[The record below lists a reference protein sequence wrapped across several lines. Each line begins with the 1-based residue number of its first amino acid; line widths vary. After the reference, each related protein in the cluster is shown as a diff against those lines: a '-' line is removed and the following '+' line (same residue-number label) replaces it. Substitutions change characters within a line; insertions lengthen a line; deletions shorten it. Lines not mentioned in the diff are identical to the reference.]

1 MTVGNQ
7 LRIQEPTADLLD
19 WCKKNMVLANPD
31 YAKKVRMHLW
41 LGNTP
46 QKLYLMQWDGDTLVL
61 PYGCLNTV
69 LRLGECEV
77 INDLPTPK
85 EVDFGCSVPLYD
97 YQETAKEA
105 MLKAYYGILQ
115 SPAGSGK
122 TQIGIALAAA
132 LGRKTLWLTHT
143 SDLLRQSKNR
153 AEQYMSPSLIGT
165 ITEGRVQI
173 GKAITFATVQ
183 TMCNLDLGRYRDV
196 WDCIIVDECFPADT
210 QIQTPHGTVPIQ
222 FICPGELVLTRNEF
236 SGKLE
241 FCEVEELQVRRTKK
255 LLKVTSSNGQSVI
268 CTPNHPFYTRNGYR
282 KAADLKNG
290 DEVYLLREGVRPVDM
305 EPYPTIRNS
314 KGRTLSVLF
323 QRMFR
328 KRKSSALCLDGRS
341 ERNFSEIYERNQ
353 SQIRFRENEAE
364 QSDVQRRSSSES
376 VTNPERNKASSTN
389 SRREWSRFDNSARAF
404 NQKPFRVSPN
414 VRVCCTDQVEKSRLS
429 DTLQNRHCHSPAE
442 NRNRSRWWLSRFQK
456 SSERRYEKDGI
467 FEWVRVESVEI
478 LKPRSDGTFGDLCPG
493 NCVYNLAVKHNH
505 NYFANGFAVHNC
517 HRVAGTPT
525 SVTQFSKVLNSLAAR
540 HKYGLS
546 ATVHRADGMIAA
558 TYALLGQISYQ
569 VPDAAVADKVMTVSV
584 LPRPTHQGLSR
595 EFLDTDGT
603 IIYAKLVN
611 FLADRYDR
619 NELIAADLVEN
630 RNHYNLIL
638 SDRLSHLEYLMKHLP
653 HDLRDQAVMVDGKM
667 TSKKAKA
674 MREQAIEDMR
684 QGRKRYL
691 FATYSLAREGL
702 DIPRLDRL
710 YLTTPQKDYA
720 VITQS
725 IGRIART
732 FEGKSEPICY
742 DYVDDGI
749 QYLIRSYKKRCT
761 SYRKLGCKFLCEEP
775 TE

>member
-7 LRIQEPTADLLD
+7 LRIQEPTADLLG

-69 LRLGECEV
+69 LSMGECEV
-77 INDLPTPK
+77 INDLPVPK

-97 YQETAKEA
+97 YQEAAKEA

-122 TQIGIALAAA
+122 TQVGIALAAA

-143 SDLLRQSKNR
+143 RDLLSQSKNR
-153 AEQYMSPSLIGT
+153 AEQYMSPSLTGT
-165 ITEGRVQI
+165 ITDGRVQI

-183 TMCNLDLGRYRDV
+183 TMCNLDLERYRDV
-196 WDCIIVDECFPADT
+196 WDCIIVDE
-210 QIQTPHGTVPIQ
+210 
-222 FICPGELVLTRNEF
+222 
-236 SGKLE
+236 
-241 FCEVEELQVRRTKK
+241 
-255 LLKVTSSNGQSVI
+255 
-268 CTPNHPFYTRNGYR
+268 
-282 KAADLKNG
+282 
-290 DEVYLLREGVRPVDM
+290 
-305 EPYPTIRNS
+305 
-314 KGRTLSVLF
+314 
-323 QRMFR
+323 
-328 KRKSSALCLDGRS
+328 
-341 ERNFSEIYERNQ
+341 
-353 SQIRFRENEAE
+353 
-364 QSDVQRRSSSES
+364 
-376 VTNPERNKASSTN
+376 
-389 SRREWSRFDNSARAF
+389 
-404 NQKPFRVSPN
+404 
-414 VRVCCTDQVEKSRLS
+414 
-429 DTLQNRHCHSPAE
+429 
-442 NRNRSRWWLSRFQK
+442 
-456 SSERRYEKDGI
+456 
-467 FEWVRVESVEI
+467 
-478 LKPRSDGTFGDLCPG
+478 
-493 NCVYNLAVKHNH
+493 
-505 NYFANGFAVHNC
+505 C

-558 TYALLGQISYQ
+558 TYALLGQIAYQ
-569 VPDAAVADKVMTVSV
+569 VADAAVAEKVMTVSV

-653 HDLRDQAVMVDGKM
+653 RDLRDQAVMVDGKM

-691 FATYSLAREGL
+691 FATYSLAKEGL
-702 DIPRLDRL
+702 DIPRLARL
-710 YLTTPQKDYA
+710 YLATPQKDYA

-732 FEGKSEPICY
+732 FEGKAEPVVY
-742 DYVDDGI
+742 DYVDEGI
-749 QYLIRSYKKRCT
+749 QYLVRSYKKRCAT
-761 SYRKLGCKFLCEEP
+761 YRKCGCKFIE
-775 TE
+775 

>member
-61 PYGCLNTV
+61 PYGCLNTI
-69 LRLGECEV
+69 LSMGECEV
-77 INDLPTPK
+77 INDLPVPK

-97 YQETAKEA
+97 YQEAAKEA

-122 TQIGIALAAA
+122 TQVGIALAAA

-143 SDLLRQSKNR
+143 RDLLSQSKNR
-153 AEQYMSPSLIGT
+153 AEQYMSPSLTGT

-196 WDCIIVDECFPADT
+196 WDCIIVDE
-210 QIQTPHGTVPIQ
+210 
-222 FICPGELVLTRNEF
+222 
-236 SGKLE
+236 
-241 FCEVEELQVRRTKK
+241 
-255 LLKVTSSNGQSVI
+255 
-268 CTPNHPFYTRNGYR
+268 
-282 KAADLKNG
+282 
-290 DEVYLLREGVRPVDM
+290 
-305 EPYPTIRNS
+305 
-314 KGRTLSVLF
+314 
-323 QRMFR
+323 
-328 KRKSSALCLDGRS
+328 
-341 ERNFSEIYERNQ
+341 
-353 SQIRFRENEAE
+353 
-364 QSDVQRRSSSES
+364 
-376 VTNPERNKASSTN
+376 
-389 SRREWSRFDNSARAF
+389 
-404 NQKPFRVSPN
+404 
-414 VRVCCTDQVEKSRLS
+414 
-429 DTLQNRHCHSPAE
+429 
-442 NRNRSRWWLSRFQK
+442 
-456 SSERRYEKDGI
+456 
-467 FEWVRVESVEI
+467 
-478 LKPRSDGTFGDLCPG
+478 
-493 NCVYNLAVKHNH
+493 
-505 NYFANGFAVHNC
+505 C

-558 TYALLGQISYQ
+558 TYALLGQIAYQ
-569 VPDAAVADKVMTVSV
+569 VPDAAVAEKVMTVSV

-691 FATYSLAREGL
+691 FATYSLAKEGL

-710 YLTTPQKDYA
+710 YLATPQKDYA

-732 FEGKSEPICY
+732 FEGKAEPVVY
-742 DYVDDGI
+742 DYVDEGI
-749 QYLIRSYKKRCT
+749 QYLVRSYKKRCAT
-761 SYRKLGCKFLCEEP
+761 YRKAGCRFLE
-775 TE
+775 

>member
-7 LRIQEPTADLLD
+7 LRIQEPTADLLG

-69 LRLGECEV
+69 LSMGECEV
-77 INDLPTPK
+77 INDLPVPK

-97 YQETAKEA
+97 YQEAAKEA

-122 TQIGIALAAA
+122 TQVGIALAAA

-143 SDLLRQSKNR
+143 RDLLSQSKNR
-153 AEQYMSPSLIGT
+153 AEQYMSPSLTGT

-196 WDCIIVDECFPADT
+196 WDCIIVDE
-210 QIQTPHGTVPIQ
+210 
-222 FICPGELVLTRNEF
+222 
-236 SGKLE
+236 
-241 FCEVEELQVRRTKK
+241 
-255 LLKVTSSNGQSVI
+255 
-268 CTPNHPFYTRNGYR
+268 
-282 KAADLKNG
+282 
-290 DEVYLLREGVRPVDM
+290 
-305 EPYPTIRNS
+305 
-314 KGRTLSVLF
+314 
-323 QRMFR
+323 
-328 KRKSSALCLDGRS
+328 
-341 ERNFSEIYERNQ
+341 
-353 SQIRFRENEAE
+353 
-364 QSDVQRRSSSES
+364 
-376 VTNPERNKASSTN
+376 
-389 SRREWSRFDNSARAF
+389 
-404 NQKPFRVSPN
+404 
-414 VRVCCTDQVEKSRLS
+414 
-429 DTLQNRHCHSPAE
+429 
-442 NRNRSRWWLSRFQK
+442 
-456 SSERRYEKDGI
+456 
-467 FEWVRVESVEI
+467 
-478 LKPRSDGTFGDLCPG
+478 
-493 NCVYNLAVKHNH
+493 
-505 NYFANGFAVHNC
+505 C

-558 TYALLGQISYQ
+558 TYALLGQIAYQ
-569 VPDAAVADKVMTVSV
+569 VPDAAVAEKVMTVNV

-691 FATYSLAREGL
+691 FATYSLAKEGL

-710 YLTTPQKDYA
+710 YLATPQKDYA

-732 FEGKSEPICY
+732 FDGKAEPVVY
-742 DYVDDGI
+742 DYVDEGI
-749 QYLIRSYKKRCT
+749 QYLVRSYKKRCAT
-761 SYRKLGCKFLCEEP
+761 YRKCGCKFIE
-775 TE
+775 

>member
-69 LRLGECEV
+69 LSMGECEV
-77 INDLPTPK
+77 INDLPVPK

-97 YQETAKEA
+97 YQEAAKEA

-122 TQIGIALAAA
+122 TQVGIALAAA

-143 SDLLRQSKNR
+143 RDLLSQSKNR
-153 AEQYMSPSLIGT
+153 AEQYMSPSLTGT
-165 ITEGRVQI
+165 ITEGRVRI

-196 WDCIIVDECFPADT
+196 WDCIIVDE
-210 QIQTPHGTVPIQ
+210 
-222 FICPGELVLTRNEF
+222 
-236 SGKLE
+236 
-241 FCEVEELQVRRTKK
+241 
-255 LLKVTSSNGQSVI
+255 
-268 CTPNHPFYTRNGYR
+268 
-282 KAADLKNG
+282 
-290 DEVYLLREGVRPVDM
+290 
-305 EPYPTIRNS
+305 
-314 KGRTLSVLF
+314 
-323 QRMFR
+323 
-328 KRKSSALCLDGRS
+328 
-341 ERNFSEIYERNQ
+341 
-353 SQIRFRENEAE
+353 
-364 QSDVQRRSSSES
+364 
-376 VTNPERNKASSTN
+376 
-389 SRREWSRFDNSARAF
+389 
-404 NQKPFRVSPN
+404 
-414 VRVCCTDQVEKSRLS
+414 
-429 DTLQNRHCHSPAE
+429 
-442 NRNRSRWWLSRFQK
+442 
-456 SSERRYEKDGI
+456 
-467 FEWVRVESVEI
+467 
-478 LKPRSDGTFGDLCPG
+478 
-493 NCVYNLAVKHNH
+493 
-505 NYFANGFAVHNC
+505 C

-558 TYALLGQISYQ
+558 TYALLGQIAYQ
-569 VPDAAVADKVMTVSV
+569 VPDAAVAEKVMTVNV

-653 HDLRDQAVMVDGKM
+653 NDLRDQAVMVDGKM

-691 FATYSLAREGL
+691 FATYSLAKEGL

-710 YLTTPQKDYA
+710 YLATPQKDYA

-732 FEGKSEPICY
+732 FEGKAEPVVY
-742 DYVDDGI
+742 DYVDEGI
-749 QYLIRSYKKRCT
+749 QYLVRSYKKRCAT
-761 SYRKLGCKFLCEEP
+761 YRKCGCKFIE
-775 TE
+775 

>member
-7 LRIQEPTADLLD
+7 LRIQEPTADLLG

-69 LRLGECEV
+69 LSMGECEV
-77 INDLPTPK
+77 INDLPVPK

-97 YQETAKEA
+97 YQEAAKEA

-122 TQIGIALAAA
+122 TQVGIALAAA

-143 SDLLRQSKNR
+143 RDLLSQSKNR
-153 AEQYMSPSLIGT
+153 AEQYMSPSLTGT

-196 WDCIIVDECFPADT
+196 WDCIIVDE
-210 QIQTPHGTVPIQ
+210 
-222 FICPGELVLTRNEF
+222 
-236 SGKLE
+236 
-241 FCEVEELQVRRTKK
+241 
-255 LLKVTSSNGQSVI
+255 
-268 CTPNHPFYTRNGYR
+268 
-282 KAADLKNG
+282 
-290 DEVYLLREGVRPVDM
+290 
-305 EPYPTIRNS
+305 
-314 KGRTLSVLF
+314 
-323 QRMFR
+323 
-328 KRKSSALCLDGRS
+328 
-341 ERNFSEIYERNQ
+341 
-353 SQIRFRENEAE
+353 
-364 QSDVQRRSSSES
+364 
-376 VTNPERNKASSTN
+376 
-389 SRREWSRFDNSARAF
+389 
-404 NQKPFRVSPN
+404 
-414 VRVCCTDQVEKSRLS
+414 
-429 DTLQNRHCHSPAE
+429 
-442 NRNRSRWWLSRFQK
+442 
-456 SSERRYEKDGI
+456 
-467 FEWVRVESVEI
+467 
-478 LKPRSDGTFGDLCPG
+478 
-493 NCVYNLAVKHNH
+493 
-505 NYFANGFAVHNC
+505 C

-558 TYALLGQISYQ
+558 TYALLGQIAYQ
-569 VPDAAVADKVMTVSV
+569 VPDAAVSEKVMTVSV
-584 LPRPTHQGLSR
+584 LPRPTHQGLSWK
-595 EFLDTDGT
+595 FLDTDGT

-691 FATYSLAREGL
+691 FATYSLAKEGL

-710 YLTTPQKDYA
+710 YLATPQKDYA

-732 FEGKSEPICY
+732 FEGKAEPVVY
-742 DYVDDGI
+742 DYVDEGI
-749 QYLIRSYKKRCT
+749 QYLVRSYKKRCAT
-761 SYRKLGCKFLCEEP
+761 YRKCGCKFIE
-775 TE
+775 

>member
-7 LRIQEPTADLLD
+7 LRIQKPTANLLD

-61 PYGCLNTV
+61 PYGCLITV
-69 LRLGECEV
+69 LSMGECEV
-77 INDLPTPK
+77 INDLPSPK
-85 EVDFGCSVPLYD
+85 KVDFGCSVPLYD
-97 YQETAKEA
+97 YQEAAKEA

-122 TQIGIALAAA
+122 TQVGIALAAA

-143 SDLLRQSKNR
+143 RDLLSQSKNR
-153 AEQYMSPSLIGT
+153 AEQYMSPSLTGT

-196 WDCIIVDECFPADT
+196 WDCIIVDEC
-210 QIQTPHGTVPIQ
+210 
-222 FICPGELVLTRNEF
+222 
-236 SGKLE
+236 
-241 FCEVEELQVRRTKK
+241 
-255 LLKVTSSNGQSVI
+255 
-268 CTPNHPFYTRNGYR
+268 
-282 KAADLKNG
+282 
-290 DEVYLLREGVRPVDM
+290 
-305 EPYPTIRNS
+305 
-314 KGRTLSVLF
+314 
-323 QRMFR
+323 
-328 KRKSSALCLDGRS
+328 
-341 ERNFSEIYERNQ
+341 
-353 SQIRFRENEAE
+353 
-364 QSDVQRRSSSES
+364 
-376 VTNPERNKASSTN
+376 
-389 SRREWSRFDNSARAF
+389 
-404 NQKPFRVSPN
+404 
-414 VRVCCTDQVEKSRLS
+414 
-429 DTLQNRHCHSPAE
+429 
-442 NRNRSRWWLSRFQK
+442 
-456 SSERRYEKDGI
+456 
-467 FEWVRVESVEI
+467 
-478 LKPRSDGTFGDLCPG
+478 
-493 NCVYNLAVKHNH
+493 
-505 NYFANGFAVHNC
+505 

-546 ATVHRADGMIAA
+546 ASGHRADGMIAA
-558 TYALLGQISYQ
+558 TYALLGQIAYQ
-569 VPDAAVADKVMTVSV
+569 VPDAAVAEKVMTVSV

-619 NELIAADLVEN
+619 NELIAADLAEN

-691 FATYSLAREGL
+691 FATYSLAKEGL

-710 YLTTPQKDYA
+710 YLATPQKDYA

-732 FEGKSEPICY
+732 FEGKAEPVVY
-742 DYVDDGI
+742 DYVDEGI
-749 QYLIRSYKKRCT
+749 QYLVRSYKKRCAT
-761 SYRKLGCKFLCEEP
+761 YRKCGCKFIE
-775 TE
+775 

>member
-69 LRLGECEV
+69 LSMGECEV
-77 INDLPTPK
+77 INDLPSPK
-85 EVDFGCSVPLYD
+85 KVDFGCSVPLYD
-97 YQETAKEA
+97 YQEAAKEA

-122 TQIGIALAAA
+122 TQVGIALAAA

-143 SDLLRQSKNR
+143 IDLLKQSKNR
-153 AEQYMSPSLIGT
+153 AEQYMSPSLTGT

-196 WDCIIVDECFPADT
+196 WDCIIVDE
-210 QIQTPHGTVPIQ
+210 
-222 FICPGELVLTRNEF
+222 
-236 SGKLE
+236 
-241 FCEVEELQVRRTKK
+241 
-255 LLKVTSSNGQSVI
+255 
-268 CTPNHPFYTRNGYR
+268 
-282 KAADLKNG
+282 
-290 DEVYLLREGVRPVDM
+290 
-305 EPYPTIRNS
+305 
-314 KGRTLSVLF
+314 
-323 QRMFR
+323 
-328 KRKSSALCLDGRS
+328 
-341 ERNFSEIYERNQ
+341 
-353 SQIRFRENEAE
+353 
-364 QSDVQRRSSSES
+364 
-376 VTNPERNKASSTN
+376 
-389 SRREWSRFDNSARAF
+389 
-404 NQKPFRVSPN
+404 
-414 VRVCCTDQVEKSRLS
+414 
-429 DTLQNRHCHSPAE
+429 
-442 NRNRSRWWLSRFQK
+442 
-456 SSERRYEKDGI
+456 
-467 FEWVRVESVEI
+467 
-478 LKPRSDGTFGDLCPG
+478 
-493 NCVYNLAVKHNH
+493 
-505 NYFANGFAVHNC
+505 C

-558 TYALLGQISYQ
+558 TYALLGQIAYQ
-569 VPDAAVADKVMTVSV
+569 VPDAAVAEKVMTVSV

-691 FATYSLAREGL
+691 FATYSLAKEGL

-710 YLTTPQKDYA
+710 YLATPQKDYA

-732 FEGKSEPICY
+732 FEGKAEPVVY
-742 DYVDDGI
+742 DYVDEGI
-749 QYLIRSYKKRCT
+749 QYLVRSYKKRCAT
-761 SYRKLGCKFLCEEP
+761 YRKCGCKFIE
-775 TE
+775 

>member
-77 INDLPTPK
+77 INDLPAPK

-97 YQETAKEA
+97 YQEAAKEA

-122 TQIGIALAAA
+122 TQVGIALAAA

-143 SDLLRQSKNR
+143 RDLLSQSKNR
-153 AEQYMSPSLIGT
+153 AEQYMSPSLTGT

-196 WDCIIVDECFPADT
+196 WDCIIVDE
-210 QIQTPHGTVPIQ
+210 
-222 FICPGELVLTRNEF
+222 
-236 SGKLE
+236 
-241 FCEVEELQVRRTKK
+241 
-255 LLKVTSSNGQSVI
+255 
-268 CTPNHPFYTRNGYR
+268 
-282 KAADLKNG
+282 
-290 DEVYLLREGVRPVDM
+290 
-305 EPYPTIRNS
+305 
-314 KGRTLSVLF
+314 
-323 QRMFR
+323 
-328 KRKSSALCLDGRS
+328 
-341 ERNFSEIYERNQ
+341 
-353 SQIRFRENEAE
+353 
-364 QSDVQRRSSSES
+364 
-376 VTNPERNKASSTN
+376 
-389 SRREWSRFDNSARAF
+389 
-404 NQKPFRVSPN
+404 
-414 VRVCCTDQVEKSRLS
+414 
-429 DTLQNRHCHSPAE
+429 
-442 NRNRSRWWLSRFQK
+442 
-456 SSERRYEKDGI
+456 
-467 FEWVRVESVEI
+467 
-478 LKPRSDGTFGDLCPG
+478 
-493 NCVYNLAVKHNH
+493 
-505 NYFANGFAVHNC
+505 C

-558 TYALLGQISYQ
+558 TYALLGQIAYQ
-569 VPDAAVADKVMTVSV
+569 VPDAAVAEKVMTVSV

-630 RNHYNLIL
+630 RDHYNLIL

-653 HDLRDQAVMVDGKM
+653 RDLREQAVMVDGKM

-691 FATYSLAREGL
+691 FATYSLAKEGL

-710 YLTTPQKDYA
+710 YLVTPQKDYA

-732 FEGKSEPICY
+732 FEGKAEPVVY
-742 DYVDDGI
+742 DYVDEGV
-749 QYLIRSYKKRCT
+749 QYLVRSYKKRCAT
-761 SYRKLGCKFLCEEP
+761 YRKCGCKFIE
-775 TE
+775 

>member
-97 YQETAKEA
+97 YQEAAKEA

-122 TQIGIALAAA
+122 TQVGIALAAA

-143 SDLLRQSKNR
+143 RDLLSQSKNR
-153 AEQYMSPSLIGT
+153 AEQYMSPSLTGT

-183 TMCNLDLGRYRDV
+183 TMCNLDLERYRDV
-196 WDCIIVDECFPADT
+196 WDCIIVDE
-210 QIQTPHGTVPIQ
+210 
-222 FICPGELVLTRNEF
+222 
-236 SGKLE
+236 
-241 FCEVEELQVRRTKK
+241 
-255 LLKVTSSNGQSVI
+255 
-268 CTPNHPFYTRNGYR
+268 
-282 KAADLKNG
+282 
-290 DEVYLLREGVRPVDM
+290 
-305 EPYPTIRNS
+305 
-314 KGRTLSVLF
+314 
-323 QRMFR
+323 
-328 KRKSSALCLDGRS
+328 
-341 ERNFSEIYERNQ
+341 
-353 SQIRFRENEAE
+353 
-364 QSDVQRRSSSES
+364 
-376 VTNPERNKASSTN
+376 
-389 SRREWSRFDNSARAF
+389 
-404 NQKPFRVSPN
+404 
-414 VRVCCTDQVEKSRLS
+414 
-429 DTLQNRHCHSPAE
+429 
-442 NRNRSRWWLSRFQK
+442 
-456 SSERRYEKDGI
+456 
-467 FEWVRVESVEI
+467 
-478 LKPRSDGTFGDLCPG
+478 
-493 NCVYNLAVKHNH
+493 
-505 NYFANGFAVHNC
+505 C

-525 SVTQFSKVLNSLAAR
+525 SVTQFSRVLNSLAAR

-558 TYALLGQISYQ
+558 TYALLGQIAYQ
-569 VPDAAVADKVMTVSV
+569 VPDAAVAEKVMTVSV

-619 NELIAADLVEN
+619 NELIATDLVEN
-630 RNHYNLIL
+630 RDHYNLIL

-653 HDLRDQAVMVDGKM
+653 RDMREQAVMVDGKM

-691 FATYSLAREGL
+691 FATYSLAKEGL

-710 YLTTPQKDYA
+710 YLATPQKDYA

-732 FEGKSEPICY
+732 FEGKAEPVVY
-742 DYVDDGI
+742 DYVDEGI
-749 QYLIRSYKKRCT
+749 QYLVRSYKKRCAT
-761 SYRKLGCKFLCEEP
+761 YRKAGCRFIE
-775 TE
+775 

>member
-69 LRLGECEV
+69 LSMGECEV
-77 INDLPTPK
+77 INDLPVPK

-97 YQETAKEA
+97 YQEAAKEA

-122 TQIGIALAAA
+122 TQVGIALAAA

-143 SDLLRQSKNR
+143 RDLLSQSKNR
-153 AEQYMSPSLIGT
+153 AEQYMSPSLTGT

-196 WDCIIVDECFPADT
+196 WDCIIVDE
-210 QIQTPHGTVPIQ
+210 
-222 FICPGELVLTRNEF
+222 
-236 SGKLE
+236 
-241 FCEVEELQVRRTKK
+241 
-255 LLKVTSSNGQSVI
+255 
-268 CTPNHPFYTRNGYR
+268 
-282 KAADLKNG
+282 
-290 DEVYLLREGVRPVDM
+290 
-305 EPYPTIRNS
+305 
-314 KGRTLSVLF
+314 
-323 QRMFR
+323 
-328 KRKSSALCLDGRS
+328 
-341 ERNFSEIYERNQ
+341 
-353 SQIRFRENEAE
+353 
-364 QSDVQRRSSSES
+364 
-376 VTNPERNKASSTN
+376 
-389 SRREWSRFDNSARAF
+389 
-404 NQKPFRVSPN
+404 
-414 VRVCCTDQVEKSRLS
+414 
-429 DTLQNRHCHSPAE
+429 
-442 NRNRSRWWLSRFQK
+442 
-456 SSERRYEKDGI
+456 
-467 FEWVRVESVEI
+467 
-478 LKPRSDGTFGDLCPG
+478 
-493 NCVYNLAVKHNH
+493 
-505 NYFANGFAVHNC
+505 C

-558 TYALLGQISYQ
+558 TYALIGQIAYQ
-569 VPDAAVADKVMTVSV
+569 VPDAAVAEKVMTVSV

-619 NELIAADLVEN
+619 NELIVADLVEN
-630 RNHYNLIL
+630 RDHYNLIL

-653 HDLRDQAVMVDGKM
+653 PDLRDQAVMVDGKM

-691 FATYSLAREGL
+691 FATYSLAKEGL

-710 YLTTPQKDYA
+710 YLATPQKDYA

-732 FEGKSEPICY
+732 FEGKAEPVVY
-742 DYVDDGI
+742 DYVDEGI
-749 QYLIRSYKKRCT
+749 QYLVRSYKKRCAT
-761 SYRKLGCKFLCEEP
+761 YRKAGCRFIE
-775 TE
+775 

>member
-7 LRIQEPTADLLD
+7 LRIQEPTADLLY

-69 LRLGECEV
+69 LSMGECEV
-77 INDLPTPK
+77 INDLPVPK

-97 YQETAKEA
+97 YQEAAKEA

-122 TQIGIALAAA
+122 TQVGIALAAA

-143 SDLLRQSKNR
+143 RDLLSQSKNR
-153 AEQYMSPSLIGT
+153 AEQYMSPSLTGT

-196 WDCIIVDECFPADT
+196 WDCIIVDEC
-210 QIQTPHGTVPIQ
+210 
-222 FICPGELVLTRNEF
+222 
-236 SGKLE
+236 
-241 FCEVEELQVRRTKK
+241 
-255 LLKVTSSNGQSVI
+255 
-268 CTPNHPFYTRNGYR
+268 
-282 KAADLKNG
+282 
-290 DEVYLLREGVRPVDM
+290 
-305 EPYPTIRNS
+305 
-314 KGRTLSVLF
+314 
-323 QRMFR
+323 
-328 KRKSSALCLDGRS
+328 
-341 ERNFSEIYERNQ
+341 
-353 SQIRFRENEAE
+353 
-364 QSDVQRRSSSES
+364 
-376 VTNPERNKASSTN
+376 
-389 SRREWSRFDNSARAF
+389 
-404 NQKPFRVSPN
+404 
-414 VRVCCTDQVEKSRLS
+414 
-429 DTLQNRHCHSPAE
+429 
-442 NRNRSRWWLSRFQK
+442 
-456 SSERRYEKDGI
+456 
-467 FEWVRVESVEI
+467 
-478 LKPRSDGTFGDLCPG
+478 
-493 NCVYNLAVKHNH
+493 
-505 NYFANGFAVHNC
+505 

-525 SVTQFSKVLNSLAAR
+525 SVTQFSKLLNSLAAR

-558 TYALLGQISYQ
+558 TYALLGQIAYQ
-569 VPDAAVADKVMTVSV
+569 VPDAAVAEKVMTVSV

-691 FATYSLAREGL
+691 FATYSLAKEGL

-710 YLTTPQKDYA
+710 YLATPQKDYA

-732 FEGKSEPICY
+732 FEGKAEPVVY
-742 DYVDDGI
+742 DYVDEGI
-749 QYLIRSYKKRCT
+749 QYLVRSYKKRCAT
-761 SYRKLGCKFLCEEP
+761 YRKCGCKFIE
-775 TE
+775 

>member
-1 MTVGNQ
+1 MHMTVSSQ
-7 LRIQEPTADLLD
+7 LRIDDPTPELLA
-19 WCKKNMVLANPD
+19 WCKKNLVLANPD
-31 YAKKVRMHLW
+31 YAKKARMNFY

-61 PYGCLNTV
+61 PYGCFNDV
-69 LRLGECEV
+69 LRLAPFTDV
-77 INDLPTPK
+77 SMAFAPQPR
-85 EVDFGCSVPLYD
+85 VDYRCNIPLYD
-97 YQETAKEA
+97 YQEAAKAALAESGR
-105 MLKAYYGILQ
+105 GILQ

-122 TQIGIALAAA
+122 TQIGIALACEI
-132 LGRKTLWLTHT
+132 GQKTLWLTHT
-143 SDLLRQSKNR
+143 RDLLLQSKNR
-153 AEQYMSPSLIGT
+153 AEQYMSPSLTGT

-196 WDCIIVDECFPADT
+196 WDCIIVDE
-210 QIQTPHGTVPIQ
+210 
-222 FICPGELVLTRNEF
+222 
-236 SGKLE
+236 
-241 FCEVEELQVRRTKK
+241 
-255 LLKVTSSNGQSVI
+255 
-268 CTPNHPFYTRNGYR
+268 
-282 KAADLKNG
+282 
-290 DEVYLLREGVRPVDM
+290 
-305 EPYPTIRNS
+305 
-314 KGRTLSVLF
+314 
-323 QRMFR
+323 
-328 KRKSSALCLDGRS
+328 
-341 ERNFSEIYERNQ
+341 
-353 SQIRFRENEAE
+353 
-364 QSDVQRRSSSES
+364 
-376 VTNPERNKASSTN
+376 
-389 SRREWSRFDNSARAF
+389 
-404 NQKPFRVSPN
+404 
-414 VRVCCTDQVEKSRLS
+414 
-429 DTLQNRHCHSPAE
+429 
-442 NRNRSRWWLSRFQK
+442 
-456 SSERRYEKDGI
+456 
-467 FEWVRVESVEI
+467 
-478 LKPRSDGTFGDLCPG
+478 
-493 NCVYNLAVKHNH
+493 
-505 NYFANGFAVHNC
+505 C

-558 TYALLGQISYQ
+558 TYALLGQIAYQ
-569 VPDAAVADKVMTVSV
+569 VPDAAVAEKVMTVSV

-691 FATYSLAREGL
+691 FATYSLAKEGL

-710 YLTTPQKDYA
+710 YLATPQKDYA

-732 FEGKSEPICY
+732 FEGKAEPVVY
-742 DYVDDGI
+742 DYVDEGI
-749 QYLIRSYKKRCT
+749 QYLVRSYKKRCAT
-761 SYRKLGCKFLCEEP
+761 YRKCGCKFIE
-775 TE
+775 

>member
-69 LRLGECEV
+69 LSMGECEV
-77 INDLPTPK
+77 INDLPSPK
-85 EVDFGCSVPLYD
+85 KVDFGCSVPLYD
-97 YQETAKEA
+97 YQEAAKEA

-122 TQIGIALAAA
+122 TQVGIALAAA

-143 SDLLRQSKNR
+143 RDLLSQSKNR
-153 AEQYMSPSLIGT
+153 AEQYMSPSLTGT

-196 WDCIIVDECFPADT
+196 WDCIIVDE
-210 QIQTPHGTVPIQ
+210 
-222 FICPGELVLTRNEF
+222 
-236 SGKLE
+236 
-241 FCEVEELQVRRTKK
+241 
-255 LLKVTSSNGQSVI
+255 
-268 CTPNHPFYTRNGYR
+268 
-282 KAADLKNG
+282 
-290 DEVYLLREGVRPVDM
+290 
-305 EPYPTIRNS
+305 
-314 KGRTLSVLF
+314 
-323 QRMFR
+323 
-328 KRKSSALCLDGRS
+328 
-341 ERNFSEIYERNQ
+341 
-353 SQIRFRENEAE
+353 
-364 QSDVQRRSSSES
+364 
-376 VTNPERNKASSTN
+376 
-389 SRREWSRFDNSARAF
+389 
-404 NQKPFRVSPN
+404 
-414 VRVCCTDQVEKSRLS
+414 
-429 DTLQNRHCHSPAE
+429 
-442 NRNRSRWWLSRFQK
+442 
-456 SSERRYEKDGI
+456 
-467 FEWVRVESVEI
+467 
-478 LKPRSDGTFGDLCPG
+478 
-493 NCVYNLAVKHNH
+493 
-505 NYFANGFAVHNC
+505 C

-558 TYALLGQISYQ
+558 TYALLGQIAYQ
-569 VPDAAVADKVMTVSV
+569 VPDSAVAEKVMTVSV

-653 HDLRDQAVMVDGKM
+653 YDLRDQAVMVDGKM

-732 FEGKSEPICY
+732 FEGKAEPVVY
-742 DYVDDGI
+742 DYVDEGI
-749 QYLIRSYKKRCT
+749 QYLVRSYKKRCAT
-761 SYRKLGCKFLCEEP
+761 YRKCGCKFIE
-775 TE
+775 

>member
-69 LRLGECEV
+69 LSMGECEV
-77 INDLPTPK
+77 INDLPSPNK
-85 EVDFGCSVPLYD
+85 VDFGCSVPLYD
-97 YQETAKEA
+97 YQEAAKEA

-122 TQIGIALAAA
+122 TQVGIALAAA

-143 SDLLRQSKNR
+143 RDLLSQSKNR
-153 AEQYMSPSLIGT
+153 AEQYMSPSLTGT

-196 WDCIIVDECFPADT
+196 WDCIIVDE
-210 QIQTPHGTVPIQ
+210 
-222 FICPGELVLTRNEF
+222 
-236 SGKLE
+236 
-241 FCEVEELQVRRTKK
+241 
-255 LLKVTSSNGQSVI
+255 
-268 CTPNHPFYTRNGYR
+268 
-282 KAADLKNG
+282 
-290 DEVYLLREGVRPVDM
+290 
-305 EPYPTIRNS
+305 
-314 KGRTLSVLF
+314 
-323 QRMFR
+323 
-328 KRKSSALCLDGRS
+328 
-341 ERNFSEIYERNQ
+341 
-353 SQIRFRENEAE
+353 
-364 QSDVQRRSSSES
+364 
-376 VTNPERNKASSTN
+376 
-389 SRREWSRFDNSARAF
+389 
-404 NQKPFRVSPN
+404 
-414 VRVCCTDQVEKSRLS
+414 
-429 DTLQNRHCHSPAE
+429 
-442 NRNRSRWWLSRFQK
+442 
-456 SSERRYEKDGI
+456 
-467 FEWVRVESVEI
+467 
-478 LKPRSDGTFGDLCPG
+478 
-493 NCVYNLAVKHNH
+493 
-505 NYFANGFAVHNC
+505 C

-558 TYALLGQISYQ
+558 TYALLGQIAYQ
-569 VPDAAVADKVMTVSV
+569 VPDAAVAEKVMTVSV

-603 IIYAKLVN
+603 IIYVKLVN
-611 FLADRYDR
+611 SLADRYDR
-619 NELIAADLVEN
+619 NELIVADLVEN
-630 RNHYNLIL
+630 RDHYNLIL

-684 QGRKRYL
+684 QGRKQYL
-691 FATYSLAREGL
+691 FATYSLAKEGL

-710 YLTTPQKDYA
+710 YLATPQKDYA

-732 FEGKSEPICY
+732 FEGKAEPVVY
-742 DYVDDGI
+742 DYVDEGI
-749 QYLIRSYKKRCT
+749 QYLVRSYKKRCAT
-761 SYRKLGCKFLCEEP
+761 YRKCGCKFIE
-775 TE
+775 

>member
-7 LRIQEPTADLLD
+7 LRIQEPTADLLG

-69 LRLGECEV
+69 LSMGECEV
-77 INDLPTPK
+77 INDLPVPK

-97 YQETAKEA
+97 YQEAAKEA

-122 TQIGIALAAA
+122 TQVGIALASA

-143 SDLLRQSKNR
+143 RDLLSQSKNR
-153 AEQYMSPSLIGT
+153 AEQYMSPSLTGT

-196 WDCIIVDECFPADT
+196 WDCIIVDE
-210 QIQTPHGTVPIQ
+210 
-222 FICPGELVLTRNEF
+222 
-236 SGKLE
+236 
-241 FCEVEELQVRRTKK
+241 
-255 LLKVTSSNGQSVI
+255 
-268 CTPNHPFYTRNGYR
+268 
-282 KAADLKNG
+282 
-290 DEVYLLREGVRPVDM
+290 
-305 EPYPTIRNS
+305 
-314 KGRTLSVLF
+314 
-323 QRMFR
+323 
-328 KRKSSALCLDGRS
+328 
-341 ERNFSEIYERNQ
+341 
-353 SQIRFRENEAE
+353 
-364 QSDVQRRSSSES
+364 
-376 VTNPERNKASSTN
+376 
-389 SRREWSRFDNSARAF
+389 
-404 NQKPFRVSPN
+404 
-414 VRVCCTDQVEKSRLS
+414 
-429 DTLQNRHCHSPAE
+429 
-442 NRNRSRWWLSRFQK
+442 
-456 SSERRYEKDGI
+456 
-467 FEWVRVESVEI
+467 
-478 LKPRSDGTFGDLCPG
+478 
-493 NCVYNLAVKHNH
+493 
-505 NYFANGFAVHNC
+505 C

-558 TYALLGQISYQ
+558 TYALLGQIAYQ
-569 VPDAAVADKVMTVSV
+569 VPDAAVAEKVMTVSV
-584 LPRPTHQGLSR
+584 LPRSTHQGLSR

-691 FATYSLAREGL
+691 FATYSLAKEGL

-710 YLTTPQKDYA
+710 YLATPQKDYA

-732 FEGKSEPICY
+732 FEGKAEPVVY
-742 DYVDDGI
+742 DYVDEGI
-749 QYLIRSYKKRCT
+749 QYLVRSYKKRCAT
-761 SYRKLGCKFLCEEP
+761 YRKCGCKFIE
-775 TE
+775 

>member
-46 QKLYLMQWDGDTLVL
+46 QKLYLMQWDGDTLIL

-97 YQETAKEA
+97 YQEAAKEA

-122 TQIGIALAAA
+122 TQVGIALAAA

-143 SDLLRQSKNR
+143 RDLLSQSKNR
-153 AEQYMSPSLIGT
+153 AEQYMSPSLTGT

-196 WDCIIVDECFPADT
+196 WDCIIVDE
-210 QIQTPHGTVPIQ
+210 
-222 FICPGELVLTRNEF
+222 
-236 SGKLE
+236 
-241 FCEVEELQVRRTKK
+241 
-255 LLKVTSSNGQSVI
+255 
-268 CTPNHPFYTRNGYR
+268 
-282 KAADLKNG
+282 
-290 DEVYLLREGVRPVDM
+290 
-305 EPYPTIRNS
+305 
-314 KGRTLSVLF
+314 
-323 QRMFR
+323 
-328 KRKSSALCLDGRS
+328 
-341 ERNFSEIYERNQ
+341 
-353 SQIRFRENEAE
+353 
-364 QSDVQRRSSSES
+364 
-376 VTNPERNKASSTN
+376 
-389 SRREWSRFDNSARAF
+389 
-404 NQKPFRVSPN
+404 
-414 VRVCCTDQVEKSRLS
+414 
-429 DTLQNRHCHSPAE
+429 
-442 NRNRSRWWLSRFQK
+442 
-456 SSERRYEKDGI
+456 
-467 FEWVRVESVEI
+467 
-478 LKPRSDGTFGDLCPG
+478 
-493 NCVYNLAVKHNH
+493 
-505 NYFANGFAVHNC
+505 C

-558 TYALLGQISYQ
+558 TYALLGQIAYQ
-569 VPDAAVADKVMTVSV
+569 VPDAAVAEKVMTVSV
-584 LPRPTHQGLSR
+584 LTRPTHQGLSR

-630 RNHYNLIL
+630 RDHYNLIL

-653 HDLRDQAVMVDGKM
+653 RDLREQAVMVDGKM

-691 FATYSLAREGL
+691 FATYSLAKEGL

-710 YLTTPQKDYA
+710 YLATPQKDYA

-732 FEGKSEPICY
+732 FDGKAEPVVY
-742 DYVDDGI
+742 DYVDEGI
-749 QYLIRSYKKRCT
+749 QYLVRSYKKRCAT
-761 SYRKLGCKFLCEEP
+761 YRKAGCRFIE
-775 TE
+775 

>member
-69 LRLGECEV
+69 LSMGECEV
-77 INDLPTPK
+77 INDLPSPK
-85 EVDFGCSVPLYD
+85 KVDFGCSVPLYD
-97 YQETAKEA
+97 YQEAAKEA

-122 TQIGIALAAA
+122 TQVGIALAAA

-143 SDLLRQSKNR
+143 RDLLSQSKNR
-153 AEQYMSPSLIGT
+153 AEQYMSPSLTGT

-196 WDCIIVDECFPADT
+196 WDCIIVDE
-210 QIQTPHGTVPIQ
+210 
-222 FICPGELVLTRNEF
+222 
-236 SGKLE
+236 
-241 FCEVEELQVRRTKK
+241 
-255 LLKVTSSNGQSVI
+255 
-268 CTPNHPFYTRNGYR
+268 
-282 KAADLKNG
+282 
-290 DEVYLLREGVRPVDM
+290 
-305 EPYPTIRNS
+305 
-314 KGRTLSVLF
+314 
-323 QRMFR
+323 
-328 KRKSSALCLDGRS
+328 
-341 ERNFSEIYERNQ
+341 
-353 SQIRFRENEAE
+353 
-364 QSDVQRRSSSES
+364 
-376 VTNPERNKASSTN
+376 
-389 SRREWSRFDNSARAF
+389 
-404 NQKPFRVSPN
+404 
-414 VRVCCTDQVEKSRLS
+414 
-429 DTLQNRHCHSPAE
+429 
-442 NRNRSRWWLSRFQK
+442 
-456 SSERRYEKDGI
+456 
-467 FEWVRVESVEI
+467 
-478 LKPRSDGTFGDLCPG
+478 
-493 NCVYNLAVKHNH
+493 
-505 NYFANGFAVHNC
+505 C

-558 TYALLGQISYQ
+558 TYALLGQIAYQ
-569 VPDAAVADKVMTVSV
+569 VPDAAVAEKVMTVSV

-619 NELIAADLVEN
+619 NELIASDLVEN
-630 RNHYNLIL
+630 RDHYNLIL

-653 HDLRDQAVMVDGKM
+653 RDLREQAVMVDGKM

-691 FATYSLAREGL
+691 FATYSLAKEGL

-710 YLTTPQKDYA
+710 YLATPQKDYA

-732 FEGKSEPICY
+732 FEGKAEPVVY
-742 DYVDDGI
+742 DYVDEGI
-749 QYLIRSYKKRCT
+749 QYLVRSYKKRCAT
-761 SYRKLGCKFLCEEP
+761 YRKCGCKFIE
-775 TE
+775 

>member
-69 LRLGECEV
+69 LSMGECEV
-77 INDLPTPK
+77 INDLPVPK

-97 YQETAKEA
+97 YQEAAKEA

-122 TQIGIALAAA
+122 TQVGIALAAA

-143 SDLLRQSKNR
+143 RDLLSQSKNR
-153 AEQYMSPSLIGT
+153 AEQYMSPSLTGT
-165 ITEGRVQI
+165 ITGGRVQI

-196 WDCIIVDECFPADT
+196 WDCIIVDE
-210 QIQTPHGTVPIQ
+210 
-222 FICPGELVLTRNEF
+222 
-236 SGKLE
+236 
-241 FCEVEELQVRRTKK
+241 
-255 LLKVTSSNGQSVI
+255 
-268 CTPNHPFYTRNGYR
+268 
-282 KAADLKNG
+282 
-290 DEVYLLREGVRPVDM
+290 
-305 EPYPTIRNS
+305 
-314 KGRTLSVLF
+314 
-323 QRMFR
+323 
-328 KRKSSALCLDGRS
+328 
-341 ERNFSEIYERNQ
+341 
-353 SQIRFRENEAE
+353 
-364 QSDVQRRSSSES
+364 
-376 VTNPERNKASSTN
+376 
-389 SRREWSRFDNSARAF
+389 
-404 NQKPFRVSPN
+404 
-414 VRVCCTDQVEKSRLS
+414 
-429 DTLQNRHCHSPAE
+429 
-442 NRNRSRWWLSRFQK
+442 
-456 SSERRYEKDGI
+456 
-467 FEWVRVESVEI
+467 
-478 LKPRSDGTFGDLCPG
+478 
-493 NCVYNLAVKHNH
+493 
-505 NYFANGFAVHNC
+505 C

-558 TYALLGQISYQ
+558 TYALLGQIAYQ
-569 VPDAAVADKVMTVSV
+569 VPDAAVAEKVMTVSV

-684 QGRKRYL
+684 QGRKRDL
-691 FATYSLAREGL
+691 FATYSLAKEGL

-710 YLTTPQKDYA
+710 YLATPQKDYA

-732 FEGKSEPICY
+732 FEGKAEPVVY
-742 DYVDDGI
+742 DYVDEGI
-749 QYLIRSYKKRCT
+749 QYLVRSYKKRCAT
-761 SYRKLGCKFLCEEP
+761 YRKCGCKFIE
-775 TE
+775 

>member
-69 LRLGECEV
+69 LSMGECEV
-77 INDLPTPK
+77 INDLPVPK
-85 EVDFGCSVPLYD
+85 KVDFGCSVPLYD
-97 YQETAKEA
+97 YQEAAKEA

-122 TQIGIALAAA
+122 TQVGIALAAA

-143 SDLLRQSKNR
+143 RDLLSQSKNR
-153 AEQYMSPSLIGT
+153 AEQYMSPSLTGT

-196 WDCIIVDECFPADT
+196 WDCIIVDE
-210 QIQTPHGTVPIQ
+210 
-222 FICPGELVLTRNEF
+222 
-236 SGKLE
+236 
-241 FCEVEELQVRRTKK
+241 
-255 LLKVTSSNGQSVI
+255 
-268 CTPNHPFYTRNGYR
+268 
-282 KAADLKNG
+282 
-290 DEVYLLREGVRPVDM
+290 
-305 EPYPTIRNS
+305 
-314 KGRTLSVLF
+314 
-323 QRMFR
+323 
-328 KRKSSALCLDGRS
+328 
-341 ERNFSEIYERNQ
+341 
-353 SQIRFRENEAE
+353 
-364 QSDVQRRSSSES
+364 
-376 VTNPERNKASSTN
+376 
-389 SRREWSRFDNSARAF
+389 
-404 NQKPFRVSPN
+404 
-414 VRVCCTDQVEKSRLS
+414 
-429 DTLQNRHCHSPAE
+429 
-442 NRNRSRWWLSRFQK
+442 
-456 SSERRYEKDGI
+456 
-467 FEWVRVESVEI
+467 
-478 LKPRSDGTFGDLCPG
+478 
-493 NCVYNLAVKHNH
+493 
-505 NYFANGFAVHNC
+505 C

-558 TYALLGQISYQ
+558 TYALLGQIAYQ
-569 VPDAAVADKVMTVSV
+569 VPDAAVSEKVMTVNV

-691 FATYSLAREGL
+691 FATYSLAKEGL

-710 YLTTPQKDYA
+710 YLATPQKDYA

-732 FEGKSEPICY
+732 FEGKAEPVVY
-742 DYVDDGI
+742 DYVDEGI
-749 QYLIRSYKKRCT
+749 QYLVRSYKKRCAT
-761 SYRKLGCKFLCEEP
+761 YRKCGCKFIE
-775 TE
+775 